1 MKLLCAEYNSA
12 EEMTLS
18 VAGDNALLRN
28 NNDFYFPAFTEEVS
42 CVPQLVLK
50 ACKLGKGFSWRFA
63 SRYYNEIGVGVRFY
77 ADTLEQTL
85 KTQALPF
92 GVASSFDESAAL
104 SALENYADGKTDYYL
119 KVNGNLVF
127 EGNAACL
134 PVEIDKFVSLASG
147 YYMIKIGDVFFC
159 GNPFRYKGLK
169 IGDRLQ
175 MGLNGRCLLDFHV
188 K

>member
-12 EEMTLS
+12 AEMTLS
-18 VAGDNALLRN
+18 VVGDNALLRN

-50 ACKLGKGFSWRFA
+50 ACKLGKGFSARFA
-63 SRYYNEIGVGVRFY
+63 SRYYNEIGVGIRFY

-104 SALENYADGKTDYYL
+104 SALENYAGGKADYSL
-119 KVNGNLVF
+119 KINGNLVF
-127 EGNAACL
+127 EGTSADL
-134 PVEIDKFVSLASG
+134 PVDMDRFVSLASG
-147 YYMIKIGDVFFC
+147 YCMIKIGDFFYC

-169 IGDRLQ
+169 IGDCLQ
-175 MGLNGRCLLDFHV
+175 MSLNGRCLLDFYV

>member
-1 MKLLCAEYNSA
+1 MKLLCAEYNSVA
-12 EEMTLS
+12 EMTMS
-18 VAGDNALLRN
+18 VVGDNALLRN

-50 ACKLGKGFSWRFA
+50 ACKLGKGFSGRFA
-63 SRYYNEIGVGVRFY
+63 SRYYNEIGVGIRFY

-85 KTQALPF
+85 IAKGLPC

-104 SALENYADGKTDYYL
+104 SVMESYTGGKAGYYL
-119 KVNGNLVF
+119 KVNGNVVF
-127 EGNAACL
+127 EGDACGL
-134 PVEIDKFVSLASG
+134 PVSMDQFVSLVSG
-147 YYMIKIGDVFFC
+147 YCMIKIGDFFYC

-175 MGLNGRCLLDFHV
+175 MGLNGKCVLDFYV
-188 K
+188 R